1 VKKDKEELELLAERT
16 DFYVKALSIALFVVT
31 LALGALLGKVDQTD
45 VMRVMIAIIAIISAL
60 LSFIWVINSIIDL
73 SKQKDEYLAELELLK
88 RKEPTK

>member
-88 RKEPTK
+88 RKDPTK